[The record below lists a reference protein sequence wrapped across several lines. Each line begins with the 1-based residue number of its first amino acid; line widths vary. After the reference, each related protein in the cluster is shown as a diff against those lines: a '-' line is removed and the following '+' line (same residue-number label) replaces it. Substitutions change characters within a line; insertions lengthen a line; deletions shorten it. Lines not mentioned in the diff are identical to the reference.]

1 MSLPK
6 HWIPFPKESYGELK
20 PLTDKIKQY
29 VDCEQLHLFKNTKDN
44 LNLGIDH
51 YARMKKISGKIP
63 QKLYTSLLREGYD
76 FVFLVQTAKP
86 IHYYV
91 VKPEQSADELKISKI
106 ASEKNVGPNAIAS
119 FSSPFKE
126 GNGKYIAEE
135 FLSPTKGWNPVY
147 SEQQDIR
154 KHYAVWVDSFGE
166 LMGAVHKNDI
176 IYNDDFWKHLYFNLL
191 DKDSKLIDFGNSY
204 ISESDE
210 SKEEELWKVHSFL
223 KQMFP
228 EKGFKVI
235 DLFNE
240 AYES

>member
-6 HWIPFPKESYGELK
+6 HWIPVHKELCQELK
-20 PLTDKIKQY
+20 PLTDKIEQY
-29 VDCEQLHLFKNTKDN
+29 VDCEQLYLFKNIRDN
-44 LNLGIDH
+44 LSLGIDH

-63 QKLYTSLLREGYD
+63 QKLYASLLREGYD

-86 IHYYV
+86 IQYYII
-91 VKPEQSADELKISKI
+91 KPEQSFDELSTSKI
-106 ASEKNVGPNAIAS
+106 ASEKTAGPKVITS

-126 GNGKYIAEE
+126 GNGKYITEE

-147 SEQQDIR
+147 SEQQNIR
-154 KHYAVWVDSFGE
+154 KHYEMWVTSFGE
-166 LMGAVHKNDI
+166 LMGTVHKNDI

-204 ISESDE
+204 ISETE
-210 SKEEELWKVHSFL
+210 ELKEEELWNVHSFL

-228 EKGFKVI
+228 EKGYQVI
-235 DLFNE
+235 ELFNE
-240 AYES
+240 AYE